1 MQIGITTQQ
10 FTACNNCTRHTI
22 HTHTHARP
30 RIKFLHFLEVI
41 YLFMMIFVRQKR
53 FIKYLNTKV
62 CVCYHA
68 EQREFFLQDVG

>member
-41 YLFMMIFVRQKR
+41 YLFMMIFVRQKL
-53 FIKYLNTKV
+53 FIKLFEYKII
-62 CVCYHA
+62 CVLPCEA
-68 EQREFFLQDVG
+68 AEFFLQDVG

>member
-41 YLFMMIFVRQKR
+41 YLFMMIFVRQKL
-53 FIKYLNTKV
+53 FIKYLNPKLSV
-62 CVCYHA
+62 LPCEA
-68 EQREFFLQDVG
+68 AGMFLQDVG